1 MAIPVL
7 LTVELFPWNDLR
19 GNAFEEAVRDF
30 NDEVREY
37 FADKV
42 ELLDVPHDMSNLT
55 GTDTV
60 YGTGTEDVP
69 YVAATV
75 VVGFKGVELAQAK
88 ELAGEFTTTKFNHVS
103 AEVLDPDNLP
113 TADAQA

>member
-7 LTVELFPWNDLR
+7 VTVELFPWNDLK
-19 GNAFEEAVRDF
+19 GNAFEDSVRDF
-30 NDEVREY
+30 NGEVREY

-60 YGTGTEDVP
+60 YGTGTENVP
-69 YVAATV
+69 YVAATI
-75 VVGFKGVELAQAK
+75 VVGFKGVAVEQAK
-88 ELAGEFTTTKFNHVS
+88 ELAGQFTTAKFNHVS

>member
-7 LTVELFPWNDLR
+7 VTVELFPWNDLK
-19 GNAFEEAVRDF
+19 GNVFEESVRDF
-30 NDEVREY
+30 NDELREH

-60 YGTGTEDVP
+60 YGTGTENVP

-75 VVGFKGVELAQAK
+75 VLGFKGVTVEQAK
-88 ELAGEFTTTKFNHVS
+88 ELAGQFTTTKFNHAS
-103 AEVLDPDNLP
+103 AEVLDPENLP